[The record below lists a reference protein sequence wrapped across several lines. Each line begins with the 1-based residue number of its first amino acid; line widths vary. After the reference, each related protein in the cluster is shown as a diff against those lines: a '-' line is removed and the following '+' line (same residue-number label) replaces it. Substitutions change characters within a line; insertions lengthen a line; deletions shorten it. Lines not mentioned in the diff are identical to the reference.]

1 MEGADER
8 CERYGCVEVEGR
20 MLGIVGALSSSYLVH

>member
-8 CERYGCVEVEGR
+8 CERYGCVEVEGE
-20 MLGIVGALSSSYLVH
+20 VGRGVFYTLYAY